1 MTMQIPTSTTIANKT
16 YNVTKVDLPGAT
28 LGQVYP
34 DMGFIELHSDDSYV
48 YWHEL
53 THAILYEMG
62 SDLWRNERFVTAFSK
77 LLDQSIQ
84 TAKFN
89 GKT

>member
-1 MTMQIPTSTTIANKT
+1 MQIPTKIKLGNQQYHINKT
-16 YNVTKVDLPGAT
+16 KLPRGVR
-28 LGQVYP
+28 GQVYP
-34 DMGFIELHSDDSYV
+34 VMGLIEMATDEPYV

-53 THAILYEMG
+53 THAILYEMN
-62 SDLWRNERFVTAFSK
+62 SDLWRDEKFVTQFSK
-77 LLDQSIQ
+77 LLTQSIK